1 LAFLLIFDLP
11 QQMSILLFDKKLSV
25 CCNPK
30 YSTRSIIMNQF
41 NINALDTELSSQH
54 ASVRLSELNGQLWDR
69 KQSIDMASIEDIK
82 LSDEHWDVIVFLRDY
97 YVEKG
102 LPRFA
107 RTTSRALNKRF
118 FEQGGSKYLYS
129 LFSGGPVTQGSRIAN
144 LRTPAGATDVSFGTC
159 Y

>member
-1 LAFLLIFDLP
+1 
-11 QQMSILLFDKKLSV
+11 
-25 CCNPK
+25 
-30 YSTRSIIMNQF
+30 MNQY
-41 NINALDTELSSQH
+41 NINALDAELSSQH
-54 ASVRLSELNGQLWDR
+54 ASVRISELNDQFWDR
-69 KQSIDMASIEDIK
+69 KRSIDMALIEDIK

-97 YVEKG
+97 YVEVG

-118 FEQGGSKYLYS
+118 SAEGGSKYLYG

-144 LRTPAGATDVSFGTC
+144 LPTPACSTDVSFGTS

>member
-1 LAFLLIFDLP
+1 
-11 QQMSILLFDKKLSV
+11 
-25 CCNPK
+25 
-30 YSTRSIIMNQF
+30 MNQI

-54 ASVRLSELNGQLWDR
+54 ESVRLTELNDQLWDR

-118 FEQGGSKYLYS
+118 YAMGGTKYLHG

-144 LRTPAGATDVSFGTC
+144 LPTPACATDLSFGTC